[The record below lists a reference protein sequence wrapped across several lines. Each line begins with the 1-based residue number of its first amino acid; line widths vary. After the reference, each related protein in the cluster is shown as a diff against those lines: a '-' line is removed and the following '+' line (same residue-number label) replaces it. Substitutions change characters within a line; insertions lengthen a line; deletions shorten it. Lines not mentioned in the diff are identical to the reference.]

1 MLKQDERSLQ
11 NAGPLLQ
18 KVFDSLNEVVFIIET
33 GTRIILD
40 VNRAVETIFGYSREE
55 LIGCSASLLHV
66 NEETSRRFVAEMTA
80 ACAAR
85 DVYETVFQM
94 RRKDGS
100 VFDSEHC
107 VTPIRNEEGRIISRV
122 CVVRDISARI
132 NIEKV
137 LRSAALE
144 QAAILDNTCVGIA
157 LVKNRLFVWA
167 NNRYKEMLGYRQG
180 ELSGKPVRIIYP
192 AEEKYAEV
200 GEVAYAA
207 VAKGS
212 VYETELELVRK
223 DGSTFWAKCYGRAM
237 DPDNLSAG
245 TIWVVEDISKRKQAE
260 AALAKKSQDLE
271 DLNKTLEA
279 RIREAVDE
287 LRQSE
292 NLRDSQNRLLIDLA
306 PEPIIVFDVGQ
317 GIIVD
322 ANANAL
328 KLFGCCR
335 EELFTTTPLSFYAA
349 SQPDALP
356 PETSFE
362 QYTNRVL
369 AGEVLTLERSLVN
382 RVGAELTCEVHLVR
396 MPSAKRLLIRAT
408 YIDITERKQI
418 ADDLARAL
426 AMARNL
432 NEEQRHFIGLI
443 SHELRTPLSIID
455 GAAQLLTL
463 SACPDSEY
471 LKLAHHIRSAST
483 RLTSLVDTCLTEE
496 RIASSGWVLE
506 LRDAS
511 LREIVAE
518 TAALYQKSSE
528 NHRILTD
535 VELLPELYPCDTAFM
550 KIMLGN
556 LLENAIKYSPNGG
569 SILVRGS
576 AGEAGFIY
584 LEVSD
589 QGIGI
594 SPKHIEKIFDRFYR
608 TWEVA
613 DVPGA
618 GLGLHLVRKIA
629 QLHGGEVSCT
639 STAGSGST
647 FTVKLPADRCLPA
660 ES

>member
-1 MLKQDERSLQ
+1 MVNQNEPML
-11 NAGPLLQ
+11 NADLLLQ
-18 KVFDSLNEVVFIIET
+18 KVFDSLNEAVFIVET
-33 GTRIILD
+33 GTRVILD

-55 LIGCSASLLHV
+55 LVGCSASLLHV
-66 NEETSRRFVAEMTA
+66 NEETSRRFVAEMAA
-80 ACAAR
+80 ACAAS

-107 VTPIRNEEGRIISRV
+107 VPLIRNEEGRITSRV

-132 NIEKV
+132 KIEKV
-137 LRSAALE
+137 LRTAALE

-157 LVKNRLFVWA
+157 LVKDRVFVWA
-167 NNRYKEMLGYRQG
+167 NNRFKEMLGYQHG
-180 ELSGKPVRIIYP
+180 ELPGKSVRAIYP
-192 AEEKYAEV
+192 TDEAYAEV
-200 GEVAYAA
+200 GEVAYSA
-207 VAKGS
+207 VAKGL
-212 VYETELELVRK
+212 VCDTELELLRK

-245 TIWVVEDISKRKQAE
+245 TIWVVEDISKRKKAE
-260 AALAKKSQDLE
+260 AALARKSQDLE
-271 DLNKTLEA
+271 DLNKTLEE

-317 GIIVD
+317 GTIVD

-328 KLFGCCR
+328 KLFGCSR

-349 SQPDALP
+349 SQPDGLP
-356 PETSFE
+356 SETSFE

-369 AGEVLTLERSLVN
+369 AGEVLPLERSLVN
-382 RVGAELTCEVHLVR
+382 RAGAKLTCEVHLVR

-408 YIDITERKQI
+408 YMDITERKQI

-426 AMARNL
+426 AMAHSL

-455 GAAQLLTL
+455 GAAQLLLL
-463 SACPDSEY
+463 SGCPDSEC
-471 LKLAHHIRSAST
+471 LKLAHRIRSAST
-483 RLTSLVDTCLTEE
+483 RLTSLVDSCLTEE
-496 RIASSGWVLE
+496 RIASSGWLPE
-506 LRDAS
+506 LRNES
-511 LREIVAE
+511 LGEIVAE
-518 TAALYQKSSE
+518 TAALYQKSSD
-528 NHRILTD
+528 NHRILTE
-535 VELLPELYPCDTAFM
+535 VELLPELYLCDAALM
-550 KIMLGN
+550 KILLGN
-556 LLENAIKYSPNGG
+556 LLENAIKYSPSGG

-576 AGEAGFIY
+576 AGEAGFMY

-594 SPKHIEKIFDRFYR
+594 SPKHGEKIFDRFYR

-629 QLHGGEVSCT
+629 QLHGGDVSCT
-639 STAGSGST
+639 STAGAGST
-647 FTVKLPADRCLPA
+647 FTVKLPTTGA
-660 ES
+660 

>member
-1 MLKQDERSLQ
+1 MLKRAEPRL
-11 NAGPLLQ
+11 NADLLLQ
-18 KVFDSLNEVVFIIET
+18 KVFDSLNEAVFIVET

-66 NEETSRRFVAEMTA
+66 DEEMSRRFVAEMTA
-80 ACAAR
+80 ACTAR

-100 VFDSEHC
+100 LFDSEHC
-107 VTPIRNEEGRIISRV
+107 VTLIRNEEGRITSRV
-122 CVVRDISARI
+122 CVVRDISARVK
-132 NIEKV
+132 IEKV
-137 LRSAALE
+137 LKNAALE

-157 LVKNRLFVWA
+157 LVKERRFVWA

-180 ELSGKPVRIIYP
+180 ELSGKPVRVIYP

-200 GEVAYAA
+200 GEVAYAT

-223 DGSTFWAKCYGRAM
+223 DGATFWAKYYGRAM

-245 TIWVVEDISKRKQAE
+245 TIWVVEDISKRKKAE

-271 DLNKTLEA
+271 DLNKTLEE
-279 RIREAVDE
+279 RIREAVHQ

-317 GIIVD
+317 GTIVD

-328 KLFGCCR
+328 KLFGCSR
-335 EELFTTTPLSFYAA
+335 EELYTTNPLSFYAD
-349 SQPDALP
+349 SQPDGLP
-356 PETSFE
+356 PEISFE
-362 QYTNRVL
+362 YYTNRVL

-382 RVGAELTCEVHLVR
+382 RAGAKLACEVRLVR

-408 YIDITERKQI
+408 YIDITERRQI
-418 ADDLARAL
+418 ADELAHAL

-463 SACPDSEY
+463 SACPDSEC
-471 LKLAHHIRSAST
+471 LKLAHRIRSAST

-496 RIASSGWVLE
+496 RIASSGWLPE
-506 LRDAS
+506 LRNAP

-518 TAALYQKSSE
+518 TAALCQKTSD
-528 NHRILTD
+528 NHRILID
-535 VELLPELYPCDTAFM
+535 VELLPELYSCDAALM

-556 LLENAIKYSPNGG
+556 LLENAIKYSPDGG
-569 SILVRGS
+569 SILVRGA
-576 AGEAGFIY
+576 AGEAGSFH

-594 SPKHIEKIFDRFYR
+594 APNHVGKIFDRFYR

-629 QLHGGEVSCT
+629 QVHGGDVSCT
-639 STAGSGST
+639 STEGAGST
-647 FTVKLPADRCLPA
+647 FTVRLPIDRCVPA